1 MTKIKLFKRKDVFV
15 MIECS
20 GHTGYD
26 IEGRDIVCASV
37 SSIVQSCML
46 GITKTL
52 GIRAKVTRRDR
63 DGYIKLELPLDT
75 DKELMDKA
83 QLLIKVLEDSITD
96 LLKGYSKY
104 ISMEV
109 IEDVY

>member
-1 MTKIKLFKRKDVFV
+1 MTKIKLFKRKDIFV
-15 MIECS
+15 IIECS

-26 IEGRDIVCASV
+26 VEGRDIVCASV

-52 GIRAKVTRRDR
+52 GVRAKVTRRDR
-63 DGYIKLELPLDT
+63 DGYIKLELPLDIS
-75 DKELMDKA
+75 KELMDKV

>member
-1 MTKIKLFKRKDVFV
+1 MTKIKLFKRNDVFV
-15 MIECS
+15 KIECS

-52 GIRAKVTRRDR
+52 GIRAKITRRDR

-75 DKELMDKA
+75 DRDLMDKA
-83 QLLIKVLEDSITD
+83 QLLIEVLKDSIAD
-96 LLKGYSKY
+96 LLNGYSKY